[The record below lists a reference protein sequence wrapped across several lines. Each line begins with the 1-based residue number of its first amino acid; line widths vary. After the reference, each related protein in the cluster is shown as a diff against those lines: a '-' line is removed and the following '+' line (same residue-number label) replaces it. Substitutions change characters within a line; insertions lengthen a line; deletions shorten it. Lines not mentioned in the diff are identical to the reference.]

1 MQSDTTGGVQSGAR
15 LQVSGPALKV
25 ERMKLHSPRRLLRC
39 NSEKQNIRGH
49 RPPPQRHDR
58 YVLGTGRW
66 MKHPT
71 GWEAHLLEA
80 EPVACSSCLR
90 RWLRRRRCG
99 ISASATSHSC
109 KKACAPRQ
117 ASRGSNCE
125 LATARPI
132 VSKSNTWHNA
142 RRTKVNIRDCPSIA
156 PYRAYPTRTSLTL
169 ALPPSE
175 SAEGRATRRRGR
187 RSIAASGGTARGL
200 CGRRR
205 RLRATQPKLVGRL

>member
-1 MQSDTTGGVQSGAR
+1 
-15 LQVSGPALKV
+15 
-25 ERMKLHSPRRLLRC
+25 MKLHSPRRLLRC

-80 EPVACSSCLR
+80 ERLLLAVP
-90 RWLRRRRCG
+90 
-99 ISASATSHSC
+99 ASDAGSDAADVGFRQVPRHTRV
-109 KKACAPRQ
+109 KKHVPQQ